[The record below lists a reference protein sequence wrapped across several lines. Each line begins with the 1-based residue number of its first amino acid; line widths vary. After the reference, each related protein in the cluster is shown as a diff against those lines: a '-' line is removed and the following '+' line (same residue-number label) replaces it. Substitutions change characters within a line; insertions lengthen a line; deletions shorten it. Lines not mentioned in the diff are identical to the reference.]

1 MPTDRHRRAPSA
13 ALATIVVAAV
23 VLAAC
28 SSSGGDDGDAG
39 GTGTDAS
46 PTVAATATA
55 GADTEPTGDPAP
67 TAPEADPAEAAT
79 EDAHEPSSASDDP
92 PPTTVVDGPPAS
104 PLAEYVTGVPGAN
117 RFDPAQYQRE
127 SRDHEEA
134 IARCMAAE
142 GFEYVP
148 YVRNIQWAVVDG
160 GALAVLAPGG
170 GELPDLP
177 PDEFAAQYGYG
188 LSTREPQEEEPVDVD
203 PNAAIVDAMSVGERV
218 AYYRALLGAE
228 QSLDGQGR
236 PNAEMVGD
244 PDACWEQ
251 AATEVWGDR
260 DALVTTDPVLA
271 AFAPLLEQIGAIEDR
286 VAADPRMVAADEAWS
301 ACMAD
306 AGFPGY
312 TDLNSPQTDVAERAR
327 AVMGTAFDPSL
338 ADPDE
343 LAELQRF
350 EIAIATADNACR
362 AGYGE
367 IYQQVRYDIEVQF
380 VEQHRTELEQ
390 YRDALA
396 AQAAEADG

>member
-1 MPTDRHRRAPSA
+1 MPIDRTRA
-13 ALATIVVAAV
+13 
-23 VLAAC
+23 VLAALTVALVSC
-28 SSSGGDDGDAG
+28 SSAGGDAG
-39 GTGTDAS
+39 EPGVDTSSTVAGPAPVATDPDPSGEAAS
-46 PTVAATATA
+46 PTSPAV
-55 GADTEPTGDPAP
+55 AP
-67 TAPEADPAEAAT
+67 TDPETPAAPDEPLETADPETSAV
-79 EDAHEPSSASDDP
+79 EDV
-92 PPTTVVDGPPAS
+92 PTS
-104 PLAEYVTGVPGAN
+104 PLAEYVTGVPGAD
-117 RFDPAQYQRE
+117 RFDPAQFQRE
-127 SRDHEEA
+127 GRAHEEA

-148 YVRNIQWAVVDG
+148 HVLDLQWTVVEG
-160 GALAVLAPGG
+160 GATPGPALAVLHPGG
-170 GELPDLP
+170 GQPPDLP

-188 LSTREPQEEEPVDVD
+188 LSTREPQEEELADVD
-203 PNAAIVDAMSVGERV
+203 PNAAIVDAMSVAERV
-218 AYYRALLGAE
+218 AYYQALLGAE

-244 PDACWEQ
+244 PESCWEQ

-260 DALVTTDPVLA
+260 DAMVTTDPVLA

-327 AVMGTAFDPSL
+327 EVMGSAFDPTL

-350 EIAIATADNACR
+350 EIAIAVADHACR

-367 IYQQVRYDIEVQF
+367 TYQQVRYDIEAQF

-390 YRDALA
+390 YRDAVA

>member
-160 GALAVLAPGG
+160 GALAVLAPGA
-170 GELPDLP
+170 DM
-177 PDEFAAQYGYG
+177 DKAR
-188 LSTREPQEEEPVDVD
+188 S
-203 PNAAIVDAMSVGERV
+203 
-218 AYYRALLGAE
+218 
-228 QSLDGQGR
+228 
-236 PNAEMVGD
+236 
-244 PDACWEQ
+244 
-251 AATEVWGDR
+251 
-260 DALVTTDPVLA
+260 LVTAQMATLQQQVSGDVLTDRIVIPEGWNLA
-271 AFAPLLEQIGAIEDR
+271 GIAPRI
-286 VAADPRMVAADEAWS
+286 AALTGQDADSILAMLTDS
-301 ACMAD
+301 A
-306 AGFPGY
+306 
-312 TDLNSPQTDVAERAR
+312 RAR
-327 AVMGTAFDPSL
+327 ALGVPGPTLEGYLYPATYVFPVDGPLEPVLERLTWEYKRRWTPALRERFAAAVDRPQSAFDFAQARTARVRRARRGVTL
-338 ADPDE
+338 AVEATSSHAERVSAGSEYSDTREDPDG
-343 LAELQRF
+343 R
-350 EIAIATADNACR
+350 
-362 AGYGE
+362 
-367 IYQQVRYDIEVQF
+367 
-380 VEQHRTELEQ
+380 
-390 YRDALA
+390 
-396 AQAAEADG
+396 